1 MWPVASTHLYLVGL
15 IDRISKQKQAMRTFW
30 AWGNRRSVYPAC
42 SVHSVRRY
50 YSNDLPQDVL
60 VCGIGQAS
68 FMEPRWG
75 EFFPSS
81 QPAIGTARIENWHI
95 YCEYRELF
103 TGDRILCHLPLN
115 LAAGGPKNMSMSIY
129 YSISRFSSI
138 IFPRVC

>member
-50 YSNDLPQDVL
+50 YSNDLPMCWSVAS
-60 VCGIGQAS
+60 VKQAS
-68 FMEPRWG
+68 WNRVG
-75 EFFPSS
+75 EHFFRVPNRLSV
-81 QPAIGTARIENWHI
+81 QRALKNWHI

-103 TGDRILCHLPLN
+103 TG
-115 LAAGGPKNMSMSIY
+115 
-129 YSISRFSSI
+129 
-138 IFPRVC
+138 